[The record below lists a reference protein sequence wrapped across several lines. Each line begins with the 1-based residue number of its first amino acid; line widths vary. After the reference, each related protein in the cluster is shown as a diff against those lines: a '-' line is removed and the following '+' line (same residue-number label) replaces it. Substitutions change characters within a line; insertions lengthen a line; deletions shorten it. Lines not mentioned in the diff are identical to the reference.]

1 MTQVEILR
9 QLCDGKWYTT
19 KEIHKVGKNSSL
31 NLMWKRGELC
41 RRVLFV
47 PEPRVDRSK
56 KNPGLKITRLI
67 QYRLHPDWVDVCRRR
82 FGYE

>member
-19 KEIHKVGKNSSL
+19 KEIHKVGKNSHL

-41 RRVLFV
+41 RRIVFV
-47 PEPRVDRSK
+47 PVPIMYYNKQRGWRFAKV
-56 KNPGLKITRLI
+56 I
-67 QYRLHPDWVDVCRRR
+67 QYRMHPDWIPVCRRR

>member
-1 MTQVEILR
+1 MTQIEILR

-19 KEIHKVGKNSSL
+19 KEIHKVGKNASL

-41 RRVLFV
+41 RRVVFV
-47 PEPRVDRSK
+47 PSLRIYHDRK
-56 KNPGLKITRLI
+56 AGLKITKVI
-67 QYRLHPDWVDVCRRR
+67 QYRMHPDWIPACRRR